1 MLSRQKQKLEAFV
14 KNRTARENTFDT
26 NNGSEGEFSPSK
38 GRRGPQTMRSKGTY
52 VSRHEL
58 KILLT
63 EKGEVSETVAL
74 I

>member
-26 NNGSEGEFSPSK
+26 TEEGEFSPTK